1 MQRAVMNLGFGLG
14 GVAGGLIA
22 SESSPGTFQALFAI
36 DAVTFVAYGLVLA
49 AWVPRPVGSVGDGHD
64 PGSYGDVL
72 RHRVFIR
79 LLALN
84 AVFITAGFAQLELLA
99 VYMKNQAGVTETAIG
114 LVFLVNTLVIVIV
127 QLPVARFVEGRR
139 RMPALAG
146 LGVLWAAAWGLTP
159 VVGALAAGATAAVL
173 FALTQV
179 VFATGECLH
188 GAVQN
193 PLVADL
199 ARPGL
204 IGRYMALSAWSWQ
217 VGFTIGPAVGG
228 FLLGLWPHAVWLAAA
243 GACAAGG
250 AAALAL
256 EPSLPRE
263 ARCSPVRPAPAPAM
277 AVELQ

>member
-1 MQRAVMNLGFGLG
+1 
-14 GVAGGLIA
+14 
-22 SESSPGTFQALFAI
+22 
-36 DAVTFVAYGLVLA
+36 
-49 AWVPRPVGSVGDGHD
+49 
-64 PGSYGDVL
+64 
-72 RHRVFIR
+72 
-79 LLALN
+79 
-84 AVFITAGFAQLELLA
+84 
-99 VYMKNQAGVTETAIG
+99 
-114 LVFLVNTLVIVIV
+114 
-127 QLPVARFVEGRR
+127 
-139 RMPALAG
+139 
-146 LGVLWAAAWGLTP
+146 
-159 VVGALAAGATAAVL
+159 VL

-228 FLLGLWPHAVWLAAA
+228 FLLALWPHAVWLAAA

-263 ARCSPVRPAPAPAM
+263 ARRSPVRPAPAPAV